1 MKKIYCAGP
10 LFNPTERADMQA
22 IAESLES
29 AGYEV
34 FLPHRDGIE
43 LSKMNSML
51 MASGYSSDKANSL
64 LTKAIFYID
73 TYQIDDSDGLVL
85 NMNGRVPDEGA
96 MVETGIAWAFEKPIV
111 IYKNDSRS
119 LLSGID
125 NPLVI
130 GLSNFNLIDNIQK
143 IPIKFNQ
150 LFSNGFSSDINSF
163 TSRVNAYITR
173 GKKLFEIYADSDGA
187 DIAFDELI
195 DLLDGKKKY
204 GVWCR
209 RRGLNP

>member
-22 IAESLES
+22 IAESLEN

-43 LSKMNSML
+43 FSKLNSML
-51 MASGYSSDKANSL
+51 MACGYSSDKANSL

-96 MVETGIAWAFEKPIV
+96 MVEAGIAWALEKPIV

-143 IPIKFNQ
+143 IPVKFNQ
-150 LFSNGFSSDINSF
+150 LFSNGFSPNINSF
-163 TSRVNAYITR
+163 TSQVNTYITR

-195 DLLDGKKKY
+195 DLLDGKKK
-204 GVWCR
+204 
-209 RRGLNP
+209 